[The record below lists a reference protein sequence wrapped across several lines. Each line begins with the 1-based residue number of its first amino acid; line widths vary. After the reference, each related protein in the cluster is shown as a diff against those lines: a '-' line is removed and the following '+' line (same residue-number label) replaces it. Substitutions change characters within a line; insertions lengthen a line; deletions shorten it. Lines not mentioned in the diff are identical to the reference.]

1 MKIALIGYGKM
12 GKMIEEVA
20 LDRSH
25 LISSIIDS
33 ENWHISQLEDC
44 DIAIDFS
51 VPNAA
56 VENIYK
62 CINNNVPIVVGTTGW
77 YESWENVKNEVILK
91 NGSILTATNFS
102 IGVNIFFEI
111 NKKLA
116 SLMNNQT
123 SYSSMIQETHHTEK
137 IDSPSGTAIS
147 IAEQM
152 IQNIDRYK
160 NWKESNNVDSQ
171 TLKIIAKREK
181 DVPGTHHVVYKN
193 DIDEISI
200 EHKAINRKGFALG
213 AVIAAEF
220 LVDKKGVFNMNDVL
234 KF

>member
-62 CINNNVPIVVGTTGW
+62 CINNNVPVVVGTTGW

-123 SYSSMIQETHHTEK
+123 SYSSMVQETHHTEK

-200 EHKAINRKGFALG
+200 EHKAISRKGFALG

-220 LVDKKGVFNMNDVL
+220 LIDKKGVFNMNDVL